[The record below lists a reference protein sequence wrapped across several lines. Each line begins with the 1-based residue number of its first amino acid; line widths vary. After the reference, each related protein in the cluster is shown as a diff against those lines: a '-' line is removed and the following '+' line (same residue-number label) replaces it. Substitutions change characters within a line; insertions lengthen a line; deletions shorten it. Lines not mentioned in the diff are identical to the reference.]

1 MNILSTLFGF
11 LFRIGYFG
19 PLLMGILDS
28 SFLILPFGND
38 IVVVGLVAQHH
49 HGAPWYVL
57 SAACGSTL
65 GALLLAL
72 VSRKLGEAGLSKMV
86 GARRYKKLS
95 GRIRNHAGMAVA
107 IGGLA
112 PPPFPFTSVIAA
124 VAALKYPLWRILGI
138 NFCARLVR
146 FTVLALLALK
156 LGDAVIYMAKSS
168 PFKWTMIV
176 FISGCLLASGYSI
189 WKWLQEPHR
198 GKTIKAAS
206 AKTA

>member
-1 MNILSTLFGF
+1 MNIVSTLFGF

-19 PLLMGILDS
+19 PLVMGILDS

-49 HGAPWYVL
+49 NQTPWYVL

-72 VSRKLGEAGLSKMV
+72 VSRKLGEAGLSKIV
-86 GARRYKKLS
+86 GAGRYKKLS
-95 GRIRNHAGMAVA
+95 GRIRNRAGMAVA
-107 IGGLA
+107 VGALA
-112 PPPFPFTSVIAA
+112 PPPFPYTTVIAA

-156 LGDAVIYMAKSS
+156 LGGAVISMAKSA
-168 PFKWTMIV
+168 PFEWTMAGFICACLAASV
-176 FISGCLLASGYSI
+176 FSV
-189 WKWLQEPHR
+189 WKWLKEPYR
-198 GKTIKAAS
+198 GKRMKAAS

>member
-1 MNILSTLFGF
+1 MSILSTLFGF

-49 HGAPWYVL
+49 QGAPWYVL

-72 VSRKLGEAGLSKMV
+72 VSRKLGEAGLGKIV
-86 GARRYKKLS
+86 GAERYKKLS
-95 GRIRNHAGMAVA
+95 GRIGNRAGMAVA
-107 IGGLA
+107 VGALA

-146 FTVLALLALK
+146 FAILALLALK
-156 LGDAVIYMAKSS
+156 VGGAVISMAKSTS
-168 PFKWTMIV
+168 FKWAMIV
-176 FISGCLLASGYSI
+176 FIAACLIASGFSI
-189 WKWLQEPHR
+189 WKWMQEPHR
-198 GKTIKAAS
+198 GKGIKTAS